1 MRARKVAKALAI
13 YGAEPDV
20 NSKLWF
26 VLASGSCVLGYPA
39 VAGHLQGYPA
49 GMAFAIVDF
58 RDQQGVY
65 CLYDDAFRMVY
76 VGQAGAN
83 DKQRLFDRLK
93 NHQWDFLADRWSKFS
108 WFGIRWVTKAN
119 TLAAEAEGTHT
130 TAGSVLNHIEAILKS
145 ASEPPHNRQGGRFG
159 DEVRQY
165 LQYRDAD
172 KLGPTTDD
180 MIRKIY
186 KDKNSK

>member
-1 MRARKVAKALAI
+1 MLI
-13 YGAEPDV
+13 QNYGLFWRRDRV
-20 NSKLWF
+20 FWGR
-26 VLASGSCVLGYPA
+26 SGVS
-39 VAGHLQGYPA
+39 GHLQGHPA
-49 GMAFAIVDF
+49 AEAFSVVDF

-93 NHQWDFLADRWSKFS
+93 NHTRDFLADRWTRFS

-130 TAGSVLNHIEAILKS
+130 TAGSVLNHIEATLIS

-159 DEVRQY
+159 DEVKQY
-165 LQYRDAD
+165 LQWRDAD
-172 KLGPTTDD
+172 SLGPTAED
-180 MIRKIY
+180 MIKEIY
-186 KDKNSK
+186 KSRLLE